1 MLRAGANAGGPG
13 GDNTAW
19 DCNDSGGLSDQR
31 LNVDLFPVR
40 IEPGE
45 RVTVTINFMESDGDN
60 LADTEAKG
68 SRSDRGSTH
77 RRHHCHSAC
86 CRRHSSGRL
95 GARSSHQCLSS
106 VQVVPN
112 ERG

>member
-1 MLRAGANAGGPG
+1 MLAANAEGDG

-60 LADTEAKG
+60 LADTEARAAAATAAALTAVTIAIPPAAAVTVPVG
-68 SRSDRGSTH
+68 L
-77 RRHHCHSAC
+77 A
-86 CRRHSSGRL
+86 L
-95 GARSSHQCLSS
+95 GVATS
-106 VQVVPN
+106 VFQAFK
-112 ERG
+112 